1 LNTSYRPL
9 LKILLAVLFVLVTA
23 PNLHAG
29 KRVGVIMTGDI
40 PYYGAIHEAFRSE
53 LEKRFAGD
61 EKIEIVLQRPFPDSI
76 SWSNA
81 ARKLIAFDVD
91 LIVTYGAPATHAVIH
106 EKSRI
111 PLVYTG
117 FYEPG
122 EVALDSKYVTGCGFK
137 VPLSSLLRYFKR
149 LKTVNT
155 LGIIFSSLE
164 EDSVRQYET
173 MARLAGQQDII
184 VEKINIRSQADLD
197 KLRSIKS
204 DAVFITGSSLA
215 HLWLQADLDK
225 LRSIK
230 SDAVFITGSSLAHL
244 WLDDI
249 VAILEKDQVPVADI
263 FPDYDEVGVLMA
275 LYQPS
280 HAQGEIAAEMAWQIL
295 SGTKPADLATHTF
308 RDTELVFNLIEAKRL
323 GLNFPIQLLI
333 EATRVIE

>member
-1 LNTSYRPL
+1 MNTLYRPL
-9 LKILLAVLFVLVTA
+9 LKILLAVLFVLATA
-23 PNLHAG
+23 PNLHAE
-29 KRVGVIMTGDI
+29 KRIGVIMTGDI
-40 PYYGAIHEAFRSE
+40 PYYGAIHEIFISE

-61 EKIEIVLQRPFPDSI
+61 EKIEIVLQRPFPDPI

-91 LIVTYGAPATHAVIH
+91 LIVTYGAPVTHAVIH

-111 PLVYTG
+111 PLVYAG
-117 FYEPG
+117 FYEPE
-122 EVALDSKYVTGCGFK
+122 EVVLDSKYVTGCGFK

-173 MARLAGQQDII
+173 MARFAEQQDII
-184 VEKINIRSQADLD
+184 VKKINILSQADLD
-197 KLRSIKS
+197 RLRTLKS

-215 HLWLQADLDK
+215 HLWLE
-225 LRSIK
+225 
-230 SDAVFITGSSLAHL
+230 
-244 WLDDI
+244 DI

-263 FPDYDEVGVLMA
+263 FPDINEAGVLMA

-280 HAQGEIAAEMAWQIL
+280 HAQGEIAAEMAWQVL

-323 GLNFPIQLLI
+323 GINFPIQLLI